1 MTKRL
6 YKSKAN
12 KSIGGVIGGVGDY
25 FDIDPVLLRVVW
37 ILIVIFTGVFPGLIA
52 YILAMII
59 VPERPESQKTLKEK
73 ELAKEEVE

>member
-6 YKSKAN
+6 YKSKTN

-52 YILAMII
+52 YILAVII

-73 ELAKEEVE
+73 EPAKEEAE